1 MTRLLLMA
9 NNSLIRIMIWSTEVS
24 KDSGVVR
31 LADGAG
37 EVEYAPYL
45 LVGAG
50 TASFAAFRAIKARD
64 PTAKIIIV
72 GEEVGQNPYMRP
84 PLSKE
89 LWFPPA
95 STAEEKVHLLCSTMN
110 ALSRSV
116 QNILQFLC
124 LISGQSNARGTVGP
138 RSGH

>member
-95 STAEEKVHLLCSTMN
+95 STAEEKVQLLCSTIN

-116 QNILQFLC
+116 
-124 LISGQSNARGTVGP
+124 
-138 RSGH
+138 

>member
-1 MTRLLLMA
+1 
-9 NNSLIRIMIWSTEVS
+9 MIWFTEIPR
-24 KDSGVVR
+24 DSGVVR
-31 LADGAG
+31 LADGTG
-37 EVEYAPYL
+37 EIEYAPYL

-64 PTAKIIIV
+64 PTAKIVIV

-95 STAEEKVHLLCSTMN
+95 STAEEKVHISVVACT
-110 ALSRSV
+110 ALNTLS
-116 QNILQFLC
+116 
-124 LISGQSNARGTVGP
+124 GTVDFQVEIFCYFVANTCFFG
-138 RSGH
+138 RAFAQKLKVIKL